1 MPLVPRPTSLVPR
14 PLKALPSVRL
24 TAFIFLSE
32 APGGANEKGFYFRS
46 QEQPLA
52 QTPTLDKLLP
62 SRLKKNPNG
71 KGPQVSDRCPRHA
84 SLPYPSFSS
93 VMSASLPRRSLRQL
107 RIRAG
112 EGPVSSRAGASLIG
126 WSQCVCVPWAL
137 RAPLP
142 IARLLS
148 QSALRAEACGRRASG
163 LLLFHFLFLFSF
175 FFSLNFGV
183 LYLKSTKEY

>member
-1 MPLVPRPTSLVPR
+1 MEPTRKVL
-14 PLKALPSVRL
+14 L
-24 TAFIFLSE
+24 
-32 APGGANEKGFYFRS
+32 
-46 QEQPLA
+46 QESRA
-52 QTPTLDKLLP
+52 GSGSDSHTGQTPPLTP
-62 SRLKKNPNG
+62 EKNPNG

-93 VMSASLPRRSLRQL
+93 VRSASLPRRSLRQL

-148 QSALRAEACGRRASG
+148 QSALRAEACDRRASG

-175 FFSLNFGV
+175 FFSLNF
-183 LYLKSTKEY
+183 